1 MKNIN
6 NQNIDDL
13 FTSIEKETHLFDT
26 NSNNNSNSNI
36 NINFLTQSVASN
48 MSPFLPSQDDH
59 NNNNEDNSYEDDD
72 EDEYEEEKNTI
83 SEYSFSQ
90 SDPKNDSSMCSRFF
104 FYWGYR
110 IIKLARLT
118 RLSLEHLGELT
129 QSNSSFEYSRQISSI
144 WEHYKNKPNAL
155 FKTVFHAN
163 ILGLLFIVV
172 FSLIHSVSTLYVA
185 SLFNQFINNYTQRIT
200 QGNEHEELAKIRN
213 LVVLALQYLLIKL
226 LMIFMH
232 RKLIEYQNE
241 VGYKAGF
248 QLDCLIFNKILHSSL
263 TRDDHATIADIVNYI
278 QVDSYKLTTTIIAS
292 PNVITIPFLIIGYS
306 FLLFRYFGR
315 SFLIGF
321 ATLIIF
327 VFINFYIQKDIKN
340 TQNLHHQHKDETM
353 KTIIDTFNHIKA
365 IKVNG
370 WEEEFLTKI
379 QMAKEKEIESMRIRG
394 LYSNINQTCLWF
406 APVVISTVT
415 IGLGEYYKGSLKVG
429 DVFTCLKIFGDIT
442 TPIRGLPSM
451 LSNFFF
457 TFVSLKRIA
466 NYLYQKEYDE
476 SYVIRDNIET
486 ADRGVMIKIDN
497 GNFTWG
503 KTVNIDARKDSAVL
517 IDSRRNSSF
526 SSSINVKDV
535 DTNVHDVNIINTN
548 SNYVAS
554 HEGPIGFEVIDYVKE
569 APVIK
574 NINLTIYNSEFICV
588 LGDTGSGKTSLLE
601 SILNNMYKT
610 TDDSVIYVNGSI
622 SYVSQVPWIS
632 NDTVK
637 NNITFHY
644 DYNEQRYKEVI
655 KICRLDK
662 DIESLIGGDSTE
674 IGENGINISGGQKS
688 RISLARGLY
697 ADKDIYIFD
706 EPTSAIDA
714 RVALSIIKKGLSEFL
729 NGKTRILVTQT
740 IEYAAF
746 AERVLY
752 MKDGVII
759 WEGSFEELQSQPFA
773 KQYNLQGVVNG
784 VNINNKRKRQL
795 RGNVLGDYGGDS
807 SNYFVNTNANDN
819 DELPLLLRNSGG
831 SSDDIINT
839 SLSGYGAMLLNTS
852 DDNIGSIFD
861 NSSSDNIMSTSFEE
875 TQQQQQPQEQVI
887 RTTLDEELL
896 QGSIHSSIITKALT
910 YLGGKKLLALL
921 ALFVVQWQLSV
932 NGSAFWMFYWGEHQA
947 EEYNLEY
954 FIVYASFG
962 IAGAILTF
970 LKNRMI
976 SASLGTTSKNLHLD
990 MVYHLVR
997 APLNSFHDI
1006 TPKGQIINRLSRDI
1020 NTVEDYFY
1028 QTYSSLVAFATAFV
1042 YGIAMC
1048 SVYQPFCLI
1057 LIPMLGIIGVLLS
1070 KFYFN
1075 CSRDLVRLEG
1085 IARSPVLNIVNE
1097 TCLGSNTIRSHKYN
1111 EKYNHMFYKRINELF
1126 KVRLCIIGTFQWYS
1140 LMLDLL
1146 SFFFELFLVVFSL
1159 SFMQYYN
1166 DNLEVIALLL
1176 NYSTSLETTL
1186 SSFLLDSS
1194 SFQNTMISMER
1205 CLKYSDIVKEAP
1217 SRTTKDKEL
1226 THWPYEGSIV
1236 FHKYSTRYRPTTK
1249 IKLHK
1254 LSLEIKPREKV
1265 GIVGRSGSGKSTIV
1279 LSLVR
1284 TVEGCGGKIT
1294 IDNVDIRQV
1303 GLKKLRNSLN
1313 VISQDLSLLEGTLRY
1328 NIDPLGEHSDKEIKR
1343 AMKRLNFSYIYE
1355 QSELGLDRKVT
1366 EGGMN
1371 FSMSEKQLIYATRA
1385 LLNNKK
1391 IVILDEFTS
1400 NLDYK
1405 TESLVNK
1412 VLFKTFENATVIV
1425 IAHRI
1430 KTVMKCDKVLV
1441 LHNGKVAEYGN
1452 PNELKKDKTS
1462 LFYKLYQRSYLE
1474 HK

>member
-13 FTSIEKETHLFDT
+13 FNSIEKDTNLFD
-26 NSNNNSNSNI
+26 NNSNSNI
-36 NINFLTQSVASN
+36 NINYLTQSVASN
-48 MSPFLPSQDDH
+48 ISPFLPSQDEHDNNI
-59 NNNNEDNSYEDDD
+59 NNNDENEDEDD
-72 EDEYEEEKNTI
+72 DEYEEEKNII

-129 QSNSSFEYSRQISSI
+129 QGNSSFEYSRQISSI
-144 WEHYKNKPNAL
+144 WERYKNQPNAL

-163 ILGLLFIVV
+163 ILGLLFIVI
-172 FSLIHSVSTLYVA
+172 FSLIHSVLTIYVA
-185 SLFNQFINNYTQRIT
+185 SLFNQFINKYTLHIA
-200 QGNEHEELAKIRN
+200 QGNEIEELAKIRS

-226 LMIFMH
+226 FMIFMH

-263 TRDDHATIADIVNYI
+263 TCDNHATIADIVNYI

-306 FLLFRYFGR
+306 FLLFHNFGR

-379 QMAKEKEIESMRIRG
+379 QMAKEREIESMRIRG

-486 ADRGVMIKIDN
+486 ADRGIMIKIDN

-503 KTVNIDARKDSAVL
+503 KTVNIDARKDSSIL

-526 SSSINVKDV
+526 SYQSNTIKDK
-535 DTNVHDVNIINTN
+535 DEDVNANVIKDNN
-548 SNYVAS
+548 NNNYVAS

-574 NINLTIYNSEFICV
+574 NVNLTIYNGEFVCV

-644 DYNEQRYKEVI
+644 DFKEHRYKEVI

-714 RVALSIIKKGLSEFL
+714 RVALSIIKKGLSGFL

-759 WEGSFEELQSQPFA
+759 WEGSFEELQSQPFV
-773 KQYNLQGVVNG
+773 KHYNLKDVNG
-784 VNINNKRKRQL
+784 VNVNKKRKQV

-807 SNYFVNTNANDN
+807 SNFFVNTNVNDN
-819 DELPLLLRNSGG
+819 DELLLLRNSVG
-831 SSDDIINT
+831 SNDDIINS
-839 SLSGYGAMLLNTS
+839 SLSGYGSMLLNTS
-852 DDNIGSIFD
+852 DDLGVFD
-861 NSSSDNIMSTSFEE
+861 NSSDNIMTTSFEE
-875 TQQQQQPQEQVI
+875 QQAQEQII

-962 IAGAILTF
+962 VAGAILTF

-1042 YGIAMC
+1042 YGIVMC

-1111 EKYNHMFYKRINELF
+1111 EKYNHMFYKRVNELF

-1205 CLKYSDIVKEAP
+1205 CLKYSDIIKEAP

-1226 THWPYEGSIV
+1226 TSWPYEGGIV

-1284 TVEGCGGKIT
+1284 TVEGCGGKIM
-1294 IDNVDIRQV
+1294 IDDVDIRQV

-1343 AMKRLNFSYIYE
+1343 AMKKLNFSYIYE

-1412 VLFKTFENATVIV
+1412 VLFKTFENSTIIV

-1452 PNELKKDKTS
+1452 PNELKNNKTS